1 MDGKRRKMLLKNTYS
16 ATDHDENPCH
26 YCTAADG
33 RDENCHAECFDYF
46 LWEIVQEERRKERQ
60 RAAEE
65 RENYIDYINNILT
78 EYRRKNRRK

>member
-1 MDGKRRKMLLKNTYS
+1 MLSRDIYS
-16 ATDHDENPCH
+16 ATDHDESPCH

-33 RDENCHAECFDYF
+33 RSEDCHAECFDYF

-65 RENYIDYINNILT
+65 RENYIDYLNNILDGN
-78 EYRRKNRRK
+78 RRKNRRK

>member
-1 MDGKRRKMLLKNTYS
+1 MLSRDIYS
-16 ATDHDENPCH
+16 STDHDESPCY

-33 RDENCHAECFDYF
+33 RSEDCHAECFDYF
-46 LWEIVQEERRKERQ
+46 LWEIVQEEHRKERQ

-65 RENYIDYINNILT
+65 RENYIGYVNNILP